1 MSPRSNQVYEFGPFV
16 HNTVKHAL
24 FREGSEVPLGAKT
37 YDTLVF
43 LVLNRGRL
51 VGKQELMGS
60 LWADSF
66 VEESNLTQQISMV
79 RKALGEKAGEQKY
92 VVTVSGRGYRFAA
105 EVKEDPLPMVVTDPP
120 NSARNNDHEIQ
131 PSLPLAERDGN
142 PDQWHSSNTNR
153 ILFGSIAALVLVFV
167 ALQAY
172 RLYTRPSPVEA
183 VPTRS
188 LAILPFR
195 NLKQDEASDFL
206 GFSLADAVIT
216 KLGYVRTLTVRPS
229 SAVEKYRN
237 RMIDI
242 GQVGAEL
249 KVDTLLTGNFIR
261 EGDDIRITSQLI
273 GIKDQ
278 NILWKGTFDLKYDK
292 LLAVQDHVAQEI
304 VKGLALNLSAVEAER
319 LHSNAPVDPLAYEYY
334 LHGVDLYSRNDFAT
348 AIQMLVKSAE
358 IDPRHALT
366 WAHLG
371 RAYQASAS
379 LQFGGQGQYQK
390 AQDAYE
396 KALAL
401 SPQQIEAHIFMANL
415 LTDTGRVE
423 QSVPLLREAYATNP
437 NHPELLWELGYAYRF
452 AGMLEQSVVECE
464 RARQLDPGVK
474 INSSALNSLLYL
486 GHYDAFL
493 DRLPNTEDV
502 AFISFYRGFAFYH
515 KNERERARANFAR
528 AYELDPSLLHA
539 QIGKAISFEIS
550 GNTAQGLEM
559 LHKAERRVDERGVR
573 DPEAIYKIA
582 QAYSSSWGSG
592 ERVAHAA
599 AQCRERLLSLPIPGA
614 RPPVAQSIGT
624 TRLRSGHENRPGTAA
639 SVPKKVLLILRNSLL

>member
-1 MSPRSNQVYEFGPFV
+1 MLQRSNQVYEFGPFV
-16 HNTVKHAL
+16 LDTMKHAL
-24 FREGSEVPLGAKT
+24 FKDGSEVPIGAKT

-43 LVLNRGRL
+43 LVENRGRL
-51 VGKQELMGS
+51 VGKQELMES

-105 EVKEDPLPMVVTDPP
+105 DVKESTVPASVAEPVDP
-120 NSARNNDHEIQ
+120 AGKIDHETR
-131 PSLPLAERDGN
+131 PPLFIAERN
-142 PDQWHSSNTNR
+142 SPPDQSSHASSRR
-153 ILFGSIAALVLVFV
+153 ILIGAIAALVVVLGV
-167 ALQAY
+167 QAY
-172 RLYTRPSPVEA
+172 RLYTRPSRLEA
-183 VPTRS
+183 ATPRS

-216 KLGYVRTLTVRPS
+216 KLGYVKTLTVRPS

-249 KVDTLLTGNFIR
+249 KVDTLLAGNFIR

-273 GIKDQ
+273 GVKDQ

-304 VKGLALNLSAVEAER
+304 VKGLALNLSPVEAER
-319 LHSNAPVDPLAYEYY
+319 LRTNAPVDPLAYEYY

-452 AGMLEQSVVECE
+452 AGMLEQSVAECE

-486 GHYDAFL
+486 GRYDAFL
-493 DRLPNTEDV
+493 ERLPNTEDV

-515 KNERERARANFAR
+515 KNEREQARANFDH
-528 AYELDPSLLHA
+528 AYELDPSLLQA
-539 QIGKAISFEIS
+539 QVGKAISLEIS
-550 GNTAQGLEM
+550 GRTAQGIAL
-559 LHKAERRVDERGVR
+559 LRKAEHRIDERGVR

-582 QAYSSSWGSG
+582 EAYSILGDQESALRMLQRSVENGFFPYQYLVRDPLLHNLSG
-592 ERVAHAA
+592 QQGFEAA
-599 AQCRERLLSLPIPGA
+599 IKTA
-614 RPPVAQSIGT
+614 R
-624 TRLRSGHENRPGTAA
+624 TRQQAFQE
-639 SVPKKVLLILRNSLL
+639 KFF

>member
-1 MSPRSNQVYEFGPFV
+1 MLQRSNQVYEFGPFV
-16 HNTVKHAL
+16 LDTMKHAL
-24 FREGSEVPLGAKT
+24 FKDGSEVPIGAKT

-43 LVLNRGRL
+43 LVENRGRL
-51 VGKQELMGS
+51 VGKQELMES

-105 EVKEDPLPMVVTDPP
+105 DVKESTVPASVAEPVDPAGNV
-120 NSARNNDHEIQ
+120 DHETR
-131 PSLPLAERDGN
+131 PPLLIADRN
-142 PDQWHSSNTNR
+142 SPPDQSSHASSRR
-153 ILFGSIAALVLVFV
+153 ILIGAIAALVVVLGV
-167 ALQAY
+167 QAY
-172 RLYTRPSPVEA
+172 RLYTRPSRLEA
-183 VPTRS
+183 ATPRS

-216 KLGYVRTLTVRPS
+216 KLGYVKTLTVRPS

-249 KVDTLLTGNFIR
+249 KVDTLLAGNFIR

-273 GIKDQ
+273 GVKDQ

-304 VKGLALNLSAVEAER
+304 VKGLALNLSPVEAER
-319 LHSNAPVDPLAYEYY
+319 LRANAPVDPLAYEYY

-452 AGMLEQSVVECE
+452 GGMLEQSLAECA

-486 GHYDAFL
+486 GRYDAFL
-493 DRLPNTEDV
+493 ERLPNTEDV

-515 KNERERARANFAR
+515 KNEREQARANFDH
-528 AYELDPSLLHA
+528 AYELDPSLLQA
-539 QIGKAISFEIS
+539 QVGKAISSEIS
-550 GNTAQGLEM
+550 GRTAQGIAL
-559 LHKAERRVDERGVR
+559 LRKAEHRVDERGVR

-582 QAYSSSWGSG
+582 EAYSILGDQES
-592 ERVAHAA
+592 A
-599 AQCRERLLSLPIPGA
+599 
-614 RPPVAQSIGT
+614 
-624 TRLRSGHENRPGTAA
+624 LRMLQRSVENGFFPYQYLVRDP
-639 SVPKKVLLILRNSLL
+639 LLRNLSGQQGFEAAIKTARTRQQAFQEKFF